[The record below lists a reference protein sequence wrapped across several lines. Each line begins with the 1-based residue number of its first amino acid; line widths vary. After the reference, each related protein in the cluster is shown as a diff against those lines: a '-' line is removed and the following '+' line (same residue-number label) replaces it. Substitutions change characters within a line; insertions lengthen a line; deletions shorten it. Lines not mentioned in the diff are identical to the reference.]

1 MIAQTL
7 TTSFKTQLL
16 TATHD
21 FTASTGDTFKM
32 ALYLSTASLG
42 ADTTVYTATGE
53 ITGTGYVAGGIALT
67 SVTPTSTGTTAFT
80 SFSDA
85 TFTGVVNS
93 DIAGALIYNSSKSNK
108 TVAVMD
114 FGGMKI
120 STVAVPLVITFPT
133 AAATTAIIR
142 FP

>member
-21 FTASTGDTFKM
+21 FTASTGDTFYI

-53 ITGTGYVAGGIALT
+53 ISGTGYSAGGIALT
-67 SVTPTSTGTTAFT
+67 AVTPTSTGTTAFT

-85 TFTGVVNS
+85 TFTGLVNYS
-93 DIAGALIYNSSKSNK
+93 IAGALIYNSSKANK
-108 TVAVMD
+108 SVAVLD
-114 FGGMKI
+114 FGSMKT
-120 STVAVPLVITFPT
+120 STVATPLVVTFPT
-133 AAATTAIIR
+133 ASYTTAIIR
-142 FP
+142 LS

>member
-7 TTSFKTQLL
+7 TTSFKVQIL

-21 FTASTGDTFKM
+21 FTPSTGDVFKM
-32 ALYLSTASLG
+32 ALYLPTASIG

-67 SVTPTSTGTTAFT
+67 SITPTSTGTTAFT

-85 TFTGVVNS
+85 TFTGVVDS
-93 DIAGALIYNSSKSNK
+93 SIAGALIYNSSKSNK
-108 TVAVMD
+108 TVAVLD
-114 FGGMKI
+114 FGSTKT

-133 AAATTAIIR
+133 AASTTAIIR

>member
-16 TATHD
+16 TATHN

-53 ITGTGYVAGGIALT
+53 ITDTGYTAGGIALT
-67 SVTPTSTGTTAFT
+67 AVTPTSSGTTAYT
-80 SFSDA
+80 SFSNA
-85 TFTGVVNS
+85 TFTSVVS
-93 DIAGALIYNSSKSNK
+93 TVIAGALIYNSSKSNK
-108 TVAVMD
+108 SVAVLD
-114 FGGMKI
+114 FGGFKT
-120 STVAVPLVITFPT
+120 SSVATPLVITFPT
-133 AAATTAIIR
+133 ASATTAIIR
-142 FP
+142 LP

>member
-1 MIAQTL
+1 MISQTL

-32 ALYLSTASLG
+32 ALYLSTATVD

-53 ITGTGYVAGGIALT
+53 ISGTGYTAGGIALT
-67 SVTPTSTGTTAFT
+67 TTTPTSSGTTAFV
-80 SFSDA
+80 SFLTA
-85 TFTGVVNS
+85 TFTGLVNTTA
-93 DIAGALIYNSSKSNK
+93 AGALIYNSSKSNK
-108 TVAVMD
+108 SVAVLD
-114 FGGMKI
+114 FGGLKT
-120 STVAVPLVITFPT
+120 STVAAPLVITFPT

>member
-7 TTSFKTQLL
+7 TTSFKQQLL

-21 FTASTGDTFKM
+21 FTPTTGDVFKM
-32 ALYLSTASLG
+32 ALYLTTADIG
-42 ADTTVYTATGE
+42 ADTTVYIATGE
-53 ITGTGYVAGGIALT
+53 ITGTGYSAGGIVITTIA
-67 SVTPTSTGTTAFT
+67 PTSTGTTAFT
-80 SFSDA
+80 SFLTA
-85 TFTGVVNS
+85 TFTGLVNS
-93 DIAGALIYNSSKSNK
+93 SIAGALIYNSTKSNK
-108 TVAVMD
+108 TVAVLD

-133 AAATTAIIR
+133 ASSTTAIIR

>member
-7 TTSFKTQLL
+7 TTSFKQQLL

-32 ALYLSTASLG
+32 ALYLPTASLG

-67 SVTPTSTGTTAFT
+67 TVTPTSTGTTAFT
-80 SFSDA
+80 SFSTA
-85 TFTGVVNS
+85 TFTGVVDPS
-93 DIAGALIYNSSKSNK
+93 IAGALIYNSTKSNK
-108 TVAVMD
+108 TVAVLD
-114 FGGMKI
+114 FGGMKV
-120 STVAVPLVITFPT
+120 STAAIPLVITFPT
-133 AAATTAIIR
+133 ASSTTAIIR

>member
-7 TTSFKTQLL
+7 TTSFKVQIL

-32 ALYLSTASLG
+32 ALYLSTASIG

-67 SVTPTSTGTTAFT
+67 SITPTSTGTTAFT

-108 TVAVMD
+108 TVAVLD

-133 AAATTAIIR
+133 ASATTAIIR

>member
-7 TTSFKTQLL
+7 TTSFKVQIL

-21 FTASTGDTFKM
+21 FTPSTGDVFKM
-32 ALYLSTASLG
+32 ALYLPTASIG

-53 ITGTGYVAGGIALT
+53 ITGTGYTAGGITITTTA
-67 SVTPTSTGTTAFT
+67 PTSTGTTAFV
-80 SFSDA
+80 SFTTA
-85 TFTGVVNS
+85 TFTGLVDS
-93 DIAGALIYNSSKSNK
+93 SIAGALIYNSSKSNK
-108 TVAVMD
+108 TVAVLD
-114 FGGMKI
+114 FGSTKT

-133 AAATTAIIR
+133 AASTTAIIR

>member
-7 TTSFKTQLL
+7 TTSFKVQIL

-32 ALYLSTASLG
+32 ALYLSTASIG

-85 TFTGVVNS
+85 TFTGVVDS

-108 TVAVMD
+108 TVAVLD

-133 AAATTAIIR
+133 ASATTAIIR

>member
-7 TTSFKTQLL
+7 TTSFKVQIL

-32 ALYLSTASLG
+32 ALYLSTASIG

-108 TVAVMD
+108 TVAVLD

-133 AAATTAIIR
+133 ASATTAIIR

>member
-1 MIAQTL
+1 MISQTL

-32 ALYLSTASLG
+32 ALYLSTATVD

-53 ITGTGYVAGGIALT
+53 ISGTGYTAGGIALT
-67 SVTPTSTGTTAFT
+67 TTTPTSSGTTAFV
-80 SFSDA
+80 SFLTA
-85 TFTGVVNS
+85 TFTGLVNTTA
-93 DIAGALIYNSSKSNK
+93 AGALIYNSSKSNK
-108 TVAVMD
+108 SVAVLD
-114 FGGMKI
+114 FGGLKT
-120 STVAVPLVITFPT
+120 STVAAPLVITFPT

-142 FP
+142 LP

>member
-7 TTSFKTQLL
+7 TTSFKVQIL

-21 FTASTGDTFKM
+21 FTPSTGDVFKM
-32 ALYLSTASLG
+32 ALYLPTASIG

-53 ITGTGYVAGGIALT
+53 ITGTGYTAGGITITTTA
-67 SVTPTSTGTTAFT
+67 PTSTGTTAFV
-80 SFSDA
+80 SFTTA
-85 TFTGVVNS
+85 TFTGLVNS
-93 DIAGALIYNSSKSNK
+93 SIAGALIYNSSKSNK
-108 TVAVMD
+108 TVAVLD
-114 FGGMKI
+114 FGSTKT

-133 AAATTAIIR
+133 AASTTAIIR

>member
-7 TTSFKTQLL
+7 TTSFKVQIL

-32 ALYLSTASLG
+32 ALYLSTASIG

-85 TFTGVVNS
+85 TFTGVVDS

-108 TVAVMD
+108 TVAVLD

>member
-7 TTSFKTQLL
+7 TTSFKVQIL

-32 ALYLSTASLG
+32 ALYLSTASIG

-67 SVTPTSTGTTAFT
+67 SITPTSTGTTAFT
-80 SFSDA
+80 SFSNA

-108 TVAVMD
+108 TVAVLD

-133 AAATTAIIR
+133 ASATTAIIR

>member
-7 TTSFKTQLL
+7 TTSFKVQIL

-42 ADTTVYTATGE
+42 ADTTVYTVTGE
-53 ITGTGYVAGGIALT
+53 ISGTGYTAGGIALT
-67 SVTPTSTGTTAFT
+67 AVTPTSTGTTAFT
-80 SFSDA
+80 SFSGA
-85 TFTGVVNS
+85 TFTGLVNS
-93 DIAGALIYNSSKSNK
+93 SIAGALIYNSSKSNK
-108 TVAVMD
+108 SVAVLD
-114 FGGMKI
+114 FGSMKI
-120 STVAVPLVITFPT
+120 STVATPLVITFPT